1 MRALRK
7 GSDKVITKVIAER
20 VIVYANKVRHSLPLY
35 NYYWI
40 IMFIEKVMPRF
51 SETDALGHINNTVL
65 PVWFEASRA
74 PIFRFFTPDLNPHD
88 WKLII
93 AKVEV
98 SFVGELFYG
107 HEVTIKTSVEHV
119 GTSSFVLRQE
129 AHQQGNCCAVGKT
142 VLVRYDFAAKAKQS
156 LSVSEKSSLN
166 EHLAPAS

>member
-1 MRALRK
+1 
-7 GSDKVITKVIAER
+7 
-20 VIVYANKVRHSLPLY
+20 
-35 NYYWI
+35 
-40 IMFIEKVMPRF
+40 MFIEKVMPRF

-129 AHQQGNCCAVGKT
+129 AHQQGKCCAVGKT
-142 VLVRYDFAAKAKQS
+142 VLVRYDFAAKTKQS
-156 LSVSEKSSLN
+156 LSVSEKASLN
-166 EHLAPAS
+166 AHLAPTS